1 MEDEEELSSSLS
13 LLLSLSSEEELEES
27 LLSDD
32 ESLEEPSES
41 LLLSLESFALRASGR
56 AQREN
61 MNTENRTVCIVIK
74 ASRPRTLY
82 LLRSLLL
89 CHFAEE
95 MSRKMS

>member
-41 LLLSLESFALRASGR
+41 LLLSLESFAFFLIFFSLEPSLPGPVMLRGLFSFSLSFFF
-56 AQREN
+56 N
-61 MNTENRTVCIVIK
+61 STV
-74 ASRPRTLY
+74 LDG
-82 LLRSLLL
+82 L
-89 CHFAEE
+89 CTYFRFPVH
-95 MSRKMS
+95 S